1 MAYTEVRNT
10 WNGLTVDSTGIYSE
24 PVLTLANCRLRNAA
38 ANVLAVSHSCV
49 EAYDSEFAEAG
60 MGPVD
65 LNGGSYRFI
74 GCTFSNYY
82 LFSAITG
89 PLLRLRHINDDTD
102 TGSLAPHMQAEIVN
116 CILYGSG
123 SDVIPGDLTGSAVTI
138 RRSLLRSDGAD
149 DDNFIECIWNSDPL
163 FYTVRAEYLFDY
175 RLHSDSPAIG
185 MALPGYSTSAGAVD
199 FYGAPR
205 TSATLG
211 AYEPREDTNP

>member
-1 MAYTEVRNT
+1 
-10 WNGLTVDSTGIYSE
+10 
-24 PVLTLANCRLRNAA
+24 
-38 ANVLAVSHSCV
+38 
-49 EAYDSEFAEAG
+49 
-60 MGPVD
+60 
-65 LNGGSYRFI
+65 
-74 GCTFSNYY
+74 
-82 LFSAITG
+82 
-89 PLLRLRHINDDTD
+89 
-102 TGSLAPHMQAEIVN
+102 MQAEIVN

-149 DDNFIECIWNSDPL
+149 DDNFIDCIWNSDPL